1 MLSKELLRQIL
12 TEQRTSILKKQTGI
26 ERELLSTIGE
36 KLKLPHIHVI
46 TGIRRCGKSTL
57 LRQVIKKYF
66 NDQDFYY
73 MNFEDERFL
82 NFEATDFNAIYETLV
97 GLFGLQKT
105 FFIDEIQHVEHFDA
119 FVRRFYDNGFKFF
132 ITGSNAGLLK
142 EEISTRL
149 TGRHIDTGL
158 RPFSFTE
165 YLSFKKSDIENIN
178 VLQTEDRAKI
188 VGMLEE
194 YLTSGGMPEFLLYE
208 DPEILRQ
215 IYDDILY
222 KDIIVRKKVADIHAA
237 KELYLW
243 LMTNFSRK
251 FSYNSLAKKLTSGS
265 INTIRKYTDYLEE
278 SYLVRL
284 VNKFDYSLNKQL
296 ANDKKVY
303 LVDNGFI
310 PVISTQPG
318 IDKGWL
324 LENLVSCNFPPD
336 QEIFYFSGK
345 KECDFVTLSNKTIRR
360 AIQVCWEFNVD
371 NYKRETEGLLEAINF
386 CNLSEGLILT
396 HNQEDTLTIENNKIT
411 VMPVW
416 KWLMKSVMPKRE
428 VV

>member
-26 ERELLSTIGE
+26 EREALSTIGE

-57 LRQVIKKYF
+57 LRQVIKKYY

-73 MNFEDERFL
+73 VNFEDERFL
-82 NFEATDFNAIYETLV
+82 NFEATTFNDIYETLV

-105 FFIDEIQHVEHFDA
+105 FFIDEIQHVENFDA

-158 RPFSFTE
+158 RPFSFSE
-165 YLSFKKSDIENIN
+165 YLRFKKTDVETIN
-178 VLQTEDRAKI
+178 VLQTEDRMKI
-188 VGMLEE
+188 VGMFEE
-194 YLTSGGMPEFLLYE
+194 YLTLGGMPEFLLYE
-208 DPEILRQ
+208 DPEVLRQ

-222 KDIIVRKKVADIHAA
+222 KDIIVRKKVENVRAA

-251 FSYNSLAKKLTSGS
+251 FSYNSLSKKLTSGS
-265 INTIRKYTDYLEE
+265 INTLRKYTDYLEE
-278 SYLVRL
+278 SFLVRL

-324 LENLVSCNFPPD
+324 LENLVSCNFPSD

-345 KECDFVTLSNKTIRR
+345 KECDFITLSNKTITQ
-360 AIQVCWEFNVD
+360 AIQVCWELNTE
-371 NYKRETEGLLEAINF
+371 NYKRETEGLIESINF
-386 CNLSEGLILT
+386 CTLSEGLILT
-396 HNQEDTLTIENNKIT
+396 HNQEDSLSIENKKIT

-416 KWLMKSVMPKRE
+416 KWLMKSDE
-428 VV
+428 

>member
-12 TEQRTSILKKQTGI
+12 TEQRNSILKKQTGI
-26 ERELLSTIGE
+26 ERETLSVIGE
-36 KLKLPHIHVI
+36 KLRLPHIHVV

-57 LRQVIKKYF
+57 LRQVIKKYHH
-66 NDQDFYY
+66 DQDFYY
-73 MNFEDERFL
+73 INFEDERFL
-82 NFEATDFNAIYETLV
+82 NFEATGFNDIYETLV
-97 GLFGLQKT
+97 SLFGPQKT
-105 FFIDEIQHVEHFDA
+105 FFIDEIQHVEDFDA

-165 YLSFKKSDIENIN
+165 YLRFKNMAVEKIN
-178 VLQTEDRAKI
+178 VLQTEDRANI
-188 VGMLEE
+188 ISLFED
-194 YLTSGGMPEFLLYE
+194 YLTIGGMPEFLLYK
-208 DPEILRQ
+208 DPDILRQ

-222 KDIIVRKKVADIHAA
+222 KDIIVRKKVENVHVA

-251 FSYNSLAKKLTSGS
+251 FSYNALSKKLSAGS

-296 ANDKKVY
+296 VNDKKVY

-318 IDKGWL
+318 VDKGWL
-324 LENLVSCNFPPD
+324 LENLVSSNFKPD

-345 KECDFVTLSNKTIRR
+345 RECDFITMANKTIGE
-360 AIQVCWEFNVD
+360 ATQVCWELNSD

-396 HNQEDTLTIENNKIT
+396 YNQEDTLSIQNKKINII
-411 VMPVW
+411 PVW
-416 KWLMKSVMPKRE
+416 KWLMKS
-428 VV
+428 

>member
-12 TEQRTSILKKQTGI
+12 TEQRTSILKKQAGI
-26 ERELLSTIGE
+26 EREALSAISE
-36 KLKLPHIHVI
+36 KLRLPHIHVV
-46 TGIRRCGKSTL
+46 TGIRRCGKSKL
-57 LRQVIKKYF
+57 LRQVIKKYYH
-66 NDQDFYY
+66 DRDFYY
-73 MNFEDERFL
+73 VNFEDERFL
-82 NFEATDFNAIYETLV
+82 NFEATSFNDIYETLV
-97 GLFGLQKT
+97 GLFGPQKT
-105 FFIDEIQHVEHFDA
+105 FFIDEIQHVENFDA
-119 FVRRFYDNGFKFF
+119 FIRRFYDDGFKFF
-132 ITGSNAGLLK
+132 ITGSNAGLLR

-158 RPFSFTE
+158 RPFSFIE
-165 YLSFKKSDIENIN
+165 YLRFKKTENEDIN

-188 VGMLEE
+188 IKVFED
-194 YLTSGGMPEFLLYE
+194 YLTLGGMPEFLTYK

-222 KDIIVRKKVADIHAA
+222 KDIIVRKKIENVRAA

-251 FSYNSLAKKLTSGS
+251 FSYNALSKKLTSGS
-265 INTIRKYTDYLEE
+265 LNTIRKYTDYLEE

-310 PVISTQPG
+310 PVISTHPG
-318 IDKGWL
+318 VDQGWL
-324 LENLVSCNFPPD
+324 SENLVSCNFPAGK
-336 QEIFYFSGK
+336 EIFYFSGK
-345 KECDFVTLSNKTIRR
+345 KECDFITLSNKTITN
-360 AIQVCWEFNVD
+360 AIQVCWNLNAD
-371 NYKRETEGLLEAINF
+371 NYKRETEGLLEAIHF

-396 HNQEDTLTIENNKIT
+396 YNQEDTLGIENKKIA
-411 VMPVW
+411 VIPVW
-416 KWLMKSVMPKRE
+416 KWLLKNEK
-428 VV
+428 